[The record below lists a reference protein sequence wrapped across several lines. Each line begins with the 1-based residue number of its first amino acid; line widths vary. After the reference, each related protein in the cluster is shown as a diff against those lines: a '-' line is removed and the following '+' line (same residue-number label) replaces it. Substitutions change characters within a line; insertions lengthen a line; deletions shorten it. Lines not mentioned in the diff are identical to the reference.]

1 MFCPSLPELN
11 RRNTVFSL
19 VVSDYFDTYGEI
31 SKNFF
36 VKSLCLKKEV
46 CTKMYAKPKYRR
58 SLLKNIY
65 DTRQRS

>member
-19 VVSDYFDTYGEI
+19 FFSDYFDTYGEI

-46 CTKMYAKPKYRR
+46 CTKM
-58 SLLKNIY
+58 
-65 DTRQRS
+65 